1 MLAGL
6 YSDFPGNSSS
16 KSTLAARLT
25 IRKTKGAAYRDPQSR
40 LEACGDSR
48 FEARRAIPTSLIQ
61 PFPPAIIDLRQ
72 TPAKSIL
79 ACLYLVCAD
88 RRGAATG
95 ELASFRSGS
104 RGRRLLARAA
114 APLVSLRRSGGR
126 APDAELLLTAD
137 AGAASG
143 GPAGHGCTPLSPKAQ
158 TQALRIGWIERCSGS
173 WN

>member
-16 KSTLAARLT
+16 KSTLSARLT

-61 PFPPAIIDLRQ
+61 PFPAAIIDLRQ

-88 RRGAATG
+88 RRAERQRGA
-95 ELASFRSGS
+95 RV
-104 RGRRLLARAA
+104 
-114 APLVSLRRSGGR
+114 VSLRIARSAAARPRCSAARVVATRGGR
-126 APDAELLLTAD
+126 ALDVELLLTAD
-137 AGAASG
+137 AGASG
-143 GPAGHGCTPLSPKAQ
+143 GPAGHGCTPLSPKAR
-158 TQALRIGWIERCSGS
+158 TQALRVGWIERCSGS